1 MDLCHRASILVKR
14 FLKFHKYIVEWSTEI
29 LQNIIAIKL
38 LKNRKFGSYI
48 LNKTA
53 AVQKQRFM
61 SSKVHIEFSEA
72 DCTKVHMIRLTA
84 MKIG

>member
-1 MDLCHRASILVKR
+1 MDLCHIASILVIW

-38 LKNRKFGSYI
+38 LRTGNLVLTS
-48 LNKTA
+48 A